1 MKTKF
6 ALVAATLLFAATMS
20 ADALET
26 SVKPAVTDLGITPQS
41 YMLVGNSFT
50 FYSCGMHNMINRL
63 ARADGQKIHRNR
75 MVTIGGADLGWFN
88 VWDLV
93 RPTGIA
99 STYVDHKD
107 GGKIKRFDFTKE
119 KVFDVVVLQDN
130 SKGPIDPMRK
140 DTFKQA
146 LERHT
151 VDLTAIG
158 IKPMVMMTWAW
169 EGKPE
174 MTKQLADAT
183 TTAANENN
191 IMVVPAGLAFAE
203 ALRLNP
209 NLKLYP

>member
-63 ARADGQKIHRNR
+63 ARADGQKIRRNR

-93 RPTGIA
+93 RPTGI
-99 STYVDHKD
+99 
-107 GGKIKRFDFTKE
+107 E
-119 KVFDVVVLQDN
+119 DVMNFV
-130 SKGPIDPMRK
+130 S
-140 DTFKQA
+140 
-146 LERHT
+146 
-151 VDLTAIG
+151 
-158 IKPMVMMTWAW
+158 
-169 EGKPE
+169 
-174 MTKQLADAT
+174 
-183 TTAANENN
+183 
-191 IMVVPAGLAFAE
+191 
-203 ALRLNP
+203 
-209 NLKLYP
+209 